1 MPVHELPGADVAE
14 DGSLSV
20 KLQPFETLPVPV
32 AEAVRTHAAGSRSTC
47 ARRSA
52 LRHTT
57 AQVPSLLH
65 GMARHAASRKTL
77 EPVEAAVLRAFLGA
91 DAL

>member
-1 MPVHELPGADVAE
+1 MSWRRCRCP
-14 DGSLSV
+14 S
-20 KLQPFETLPVPV
+20 QRPFEPTLPTQ
-32 AEAVRTHAAGSRSTC
+32 EAHTRGAQPLYHH
-47 ARRSA
+47 
-52 LRHTT
+52 LHHTT

>member
-1 MPVHELPGADVAE
+1 MSWRRCRCAR
-14 DGSLSV
+14 
-20 KLQPFETLPVPV
+20 K
-32 AEAVRTHAAGSRSTC
+32 AVRTHAAGSRSTC

-52 LRHTT
+52 LHHHTT

-65 GMARHAASRKTL
+65 GMARHAASRKAL

>member
-1 MPVHELPGADVAE
+1 MSWRRCRCP
-14 DGSLSV
+14 S
-20 KLQPFETLPVPV
+20 QRPFEPTLP
-32 AEAVRTHAAGSRSTC
+32 AHEAQ

-52 LRHTT
+52 LHHTTT
-57 AQVPSLLH
+57 AQVPSLLN

>member
-1 MPVHELPGADVAE
+1 MRAALSPSITTTTTPLP
-14 DGSLSV
+14 
-20 KLQPFETLPVPV
+20 
-32 AEAVRTHAAGSRSTC
+32 
-47 ARRSA
+47 
-52 LRHTT
+52 
-57 AQVPSLLH
+57 QVPSLLN

>member
-1 MPVHELPGADVAE
+1 MSWRRCRCP
-14 DGSLSV
+14 S
-20 KLQPFETLPVPV
+20 QRPFEPTLP
-32 AEAVRTHAAGSRSTC
+32 AHEAHARGAQP
-47 ARRSA
+47 
-52 LRHTT
+52 LYHHHHHTT

-91 DAL
+91 DAI

>member
-1 MPVHELPGADVAE
+1 MRAA
-14 DGSLSV
+14 LSPPPP
-20 KLQPFETLPVPV
+20 L
-32 AEAVRTHAAGSRSTC
+32 
-47 ARRSA
+47 
-52 LRHTT
+52 T

-65 GMARHAASRKTL
+65 GMARHAASRKAL

>member
-1 MPVHELPGADVAE
+1 MSWRRCRCARA
-14 DGSLSV
+14 
-20 KLQPFETLPVPV
+20 K
-32 AEAVRTHAAGSRSTC
+32 AVRTQAAAGARITH

-52 LRHTT
+52 LHHTT